1 MSIWEYSKD
10 YVGEIVT
17 GGTFYG
23 IMLLSMSA
31 FRCSVSLIIFLSVL
45 YFLAFFL
52 IFFMGFFRKKKF
64 FDELT
69 ENLKLLDQKYFVSEM
84 VSEPGFYEGR
94 LIYEAIYEIDKS
106 MCENVKKYRESVKD
120 FKDYVEM
127 WVHEVKLPIASLFLM
142 CHNDG
147 EERSKKY
154 AEQIRR
160 LDRYT
165 DQILYYIRSEH
176 AEKDYMIKEVHLEKA
191 VSAAALKNR
200 EDLLGHNINL
210 QAEHLDWDVFT
221 DGKWLEFMLTQ
232 IFNNSIK
239 YRAAERQ
246 SCIRVWAEE
255 SSDCVV
261 LHIRDNGIGIPA
273 SDLPSVFEKSFTG
286 ENGRIRAKSTGMGL
300 YIVKQLCDRLGHK
313 IEIQSEQGK
322 YTEIAVI
329 FGKHDYYFRE
339 GEA

>member
-1 MSIWEYSKD
+1 MSVWEYVKD
-10 YVGEIVT
+10 HGGQIIT
-17 GGTFYG
+17 GLVFYI
-23 IMLLSMSA
+23 IMLLSMFA
-31 FRCSVSLIIFLSVL
+31 FRCSVSFILFLSIL
-45 YFLAFFL
+45 FFLAFLL
-52 IFFMGFFRKKKF
+52 IFLMEFFRKKRF

-84 VSEPGFYEGR
+84 VAEPDFYEGR
-94 LIYEAIYEIDKS
+94 LFYDAIYEIDKS
-106 MCENVKKYRESVKD
+106 MCENVKKYRESVND

-127 WVHEVKLPIASLFLM
+127 WVHEVKLPIASLLLM

-147 EERSKKY
+147 EEQNKKY

-176 AEKDYMIKEVHLEKA
+176 AEKDYLIKEINLQKT
-191 VSAAALKNR
+191 VSAVALKNR
-200 EDLLGHNINL
+200 EDLLGHNVNL
-210 QAEHLDWDVFT
+210 QVEHLERTVFT

-239 YRAAERQ
+239 YRAAGRQ
-246 SCIRVWAEE
+246 SYIRVWAEE
-255 SSDCVV
+255 PLESVV

-286 ENGRIRAKSTGMGL
+286 ENGRSHAKSTGMGL

-313 IEIQSEQGK
+313 IEIQSEQGE
-322 YTEIAVI
+322 YTEIAVT
-329 FGKHDYYFRE
+329 FGKHNYYFRE
-339 GEA
+339 ET